1 MDGKIGK
8 VIEEIKQLNRE
19 KAAKFG
25 IQEVQPEKGQKR
37 ERMTLADATFN
48 ERDELSVLF
57 EKRPSRMLNH
67 QTTTTENDERVVSS
81 YESYRSMMKA
91 EASKKVAK
99 QNSHKEVP

>member
-25 IQEVQPEKGQKR
+25 IQEVSEKGQKR

-57 EKRPSRMLNH
+57 EKKPSRMLNH
-67 QTTTTENDERVVSS
+67 QTTTTENDERAVSS
-81 YESYRSMMKA
+81 YESYRSMMKT

>member
-25 IQEVQPEKGQKR
+25 IQEQPEKGQKK

-57 EKRPSRMLNH
+57 EKKPSRMLNH
-67 QTTTTENDERVVSS
+67 QTTTTENDERAVSS
-81 YESYRSMMKA
+81 YESYRSIMKT

-99 QNSHKEVP
+99 QNSHKEIP